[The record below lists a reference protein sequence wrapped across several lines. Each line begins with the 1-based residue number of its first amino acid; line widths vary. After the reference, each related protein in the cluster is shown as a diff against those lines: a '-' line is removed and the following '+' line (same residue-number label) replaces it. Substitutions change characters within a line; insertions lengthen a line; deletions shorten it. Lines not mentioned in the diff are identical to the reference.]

1 MIELKTLSIPTI
13 IVPSSQDDD
22 PNPNISTWKDGKLI
36 RLELGKNKAQLYIG
50 HTSEEIA
57 NIIMNEDGSESLSA
71 SESETITRAFAF
83 DVEKPVTRARA
94 INAAEAEA
102 YGLKSISEQASF
114 NASLARK
121 SRNNEDVSEV
131 EDHDNFIDWVKEE
144 LGNIGID

>member
-13 IVPSSQDDD
+13 IVPSTQDDD
-22 PNPNISTWKDGKLI
+22 PNPNISAWKDGKLI

-50 HTSEEIA
+50 HTSEEVPTYSE
-57 NIIMNEDGSESLSA
+57 EDGSETGT
-71 SESETITRAFAF
+71 ETITRAFVF
-83 DVEKPVTRARA
+83 DVEKPITRAKA
-94 INAAEAEA
+94 INAAEAEV
-102 YGLKSISEQASF
+102 YGLKSVSEQASF

-144 LGNIGID
+144 LDSIGIV

>member
-13 IVPSSQDDD
+13 IVPGSQDDD

-57 NIIMNEDGSESLSA
+57 NIVMSEDGTETT
-71 SESETITRAFAF
+71 SESETIVRAFAF
-83 DVEKPVTRARA
+83 DVEKPITRAKA

-121 SRNNEDVSEV
+121 SRNDEDISEV

-144 LGNIGID
+144 LSNIGID